1 MNEKL
6 PLRTENFPA
15 WYQSVVKHAQL
26 AEQSDTHG
34 AMVMLPYGFALWDNI
49 KSALDQQIKATGHQ
63 NVYFPLLIPVHY
75 FAKEADH
82 IAGFAKECAV
92 VTHYRLTSN
101 PTTQKLTVDPK
112 AKLENPLV
120 VRPTSE
126 TIIWHHFRKWIQSYR
141 DLPLLINQW
150 ANVVRW
156 EMRTRPFLRTS
167 EFLWQEGHTAH
178 ATPTAAQQEALKM
191 LHLYNAFIKDYLAIP
206 VILGEKTSNEQFAG
220 AQTTYTL
227 EALMQDGKALQIGT
241 SHFLG
246 QNFAKAFD
254 VKFTDQ
260 KGHLTH
266 VWGSS
271 WGLTTRLLG
280 ALIMVHGDDH
290 GLVLPPKIAPIQVVI
305 IPIYKKGTPP
315 ETLQQPAQQLASQL
329 KQAGIKVHLDLRDHH
344 QPGWKF
350 NEYEKKGV
358 PLRIAIGPRDLAN
371 NTVELTRRDTMTKT
385 TLPIN
390 THMATTLQKTLD
402 TIQTTLYEKALAFQ
416 DTNTTPVDDMA
427 TFQKVLTEKGGFISA
442 HWDGTTATELAIKAA
457 TQATIRCIPFTPS
470 AIAGKCLYSGKS
482 SAKPVLFAR
491 AY

>member
-6 PLRTENFPA
+6 PLRSEDFPA
-15 WYQSVVKHAQL
+15 WYQAVVKQAQL

-34 AMVMLPYGFALWDNI
+34 AMVMLPGGFALWEQI
-49 KSALDQQIKATGHQ
+49 KSILDQQIKATGHQ

-92 VTHYRLTSN
+92 VTHYRLTVDPNS
-101 PTTQKLTVDPK
+101 QQLIVDPK
-112 AKLENPLV
+112 AKLEKPLV

-178 ATPTAAQQEALKM
+178 ASSQEAQDKALQM
-191 LHLYNAFIKDYLAIP
+191 LHLYSDFIKDYLAIP
-206 VILGEKTSNEQFAG
+206 VVLGKKTQNEQFAG
-220 AQTTYTL
+220 AETTYTL
-227 EALMQDGKALQIGT
+227 EALMQDGKALQMGT

-254 VKFTDQ
+254 VKFNNE
-260 KGHLTH
+260 KGVLNY

-305 IPIYKKGTPP
+305 IPIYKKNIAS
-315 ETLQQPAQQLASQL
+315 EELNKAAKQLADQL
-329 KQAGIKVHLDLRDHH
+329 QAAGIKVHLDLRDHH

-350 NEYEKKGV
+350 NEYEKKGI
-358 PLRIAIGPRDLAN
+358 PLRIVIGPRDLAN
-371 NTVELTRRDTMTKT
+371 KTCELIRRDTMEKS
-385 TLPIN
+385 TLHIHTDITAN
-390 THMATTLQKTLD
+390 LQKILAN
-402 TIQTTLYEKALAFQ
+402 IQDNLYEKALAFQ
-416 DTNTTPVDDMA
+416 KANTAHVEDIA
-427 TFQKVLTEKGGFISA
+427 TFRKVLKEKGGYIIA
-442 HWDGTTATELAIKAA
+442 PWDGTTATELAIKAA
-457 TQATIRCIPFTPS
+457 TQATIRCIPFNQPTTS
-470 AIAGKCLYSGKS
+470 DKCFYSGNPS
-482 SAKPVLFAR
+482 TNTVLFAR